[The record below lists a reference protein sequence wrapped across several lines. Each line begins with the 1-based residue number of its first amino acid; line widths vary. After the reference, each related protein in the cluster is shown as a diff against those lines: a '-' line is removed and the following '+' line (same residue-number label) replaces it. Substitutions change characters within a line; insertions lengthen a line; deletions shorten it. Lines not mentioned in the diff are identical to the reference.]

1 MRPGF
6 RRHGARKRRQPRER
20 VAGVRMRLARSC
32 AGESAEPSPPGSRGR
47 WGPGGRGPHRR
58 AQGGGVGRRPSP
70 SKRVAQGVQGRSPGT
85 FQTEFGITCYTKG
98 CSLFWLEEKM
108 AHVAKYNAS
117 ALGRM
122 CGHYE
127 RSAEKHGY
135 VRENIDNGQI
145 GANYNLAPSR
155 QGGQVAFIN
164 GRIEGLGLKRRPRE
178 NAVRMCDCV
187 VTAPPEVPD
196 GELRK
201 FFEAESAALSEIF
214 GTENLVS
221 AWVHLDEPGAR
232 PHMHW
237 AWVPVT
243 DDGRLSAK
251 EVVSR
256 TVLRELHPALQKA
269 ADKAL
274 GHHVQVVLDD
284 GKKAAEYVGMDE
296 YKAATAEAR
305 KAAEKASEARKAAET
320 AERAQKAAES
330 RKRDSEA
337 AAEASEKARK
347 QAASDAEAAKKDLET
362 QRRRAKQLGPDG
374 GGINWGHKAADGS
387 WITERHE
394 KSLGEVRAERDAA
407 QKRLDLQKRE
417 SAALDSWKKSAFASL
432 SDAQDKASRAEA
444 RAAKAEA
451 DRKAAEAAKTQAE
464 ASLSKIQASVRQ
476 GQEAARAL
484 SSAQAGLQKV
494 LAETEKARQERDR
507 YARERLIDWTAIDS
521 AIAEAARYVA
531 TVVVSLWDSA
541 RDFAVSV
548 WQSWR
553 GNWGLSITSR
563 LGYSKQDH
571 ENVCDEQMAEV
582 CVEQRRPDIAHALG
596 VGDEREERGY
606 DDWER

>member
-1 MRPGF
+1 
-6 RRHGARKRRQPRER
+6 
-20 VAGVRMRLARSC
+20 
-32 AGESAEPSPPGSRGR
+32 
-47 WGPGGRGPHRR
+47 
-58 AQGGGVGRRPSP
+58 
-70 SKRVAQGVQGRSPGT
+70 
-85 FQTEFGITCYTKG
+85 
-98 CSLFWLEEKM
+98 M
-108 AHVAKYNAS
+108 AHIAKYQAA
-117 ALGRM
+117 ALGGM
-122 CGHYE
+122 LAHYARTPELE
-127 RSAEKHGY
+127 RGY
-135 VRENIDNGQI
+135 RRDNIDP
-145 GANYNLAPSR
+145 ARTRLNYNLAPAHPS
-155 QGGQVAFIN
+155 GQVDFIN
-164 GRIEGLGLKRRPRE
+164 DRIASLGLKRKVRKD
-178 NAVRMCDCV
+178 AIRMCDCV
-187 VTAPPEVPD
+187 LTMPKSLDPSRSRE
-196 GELRK
+196 
-201 FFEAESAALSEIF
+201 FFEDAYAFLANRYGAE
-214 GTENLVS
+214 NVVS
-221 AWVHLDEPGAR
+221 AYVHMDESM
-232 PHMHW
+232 PHMHF

-243 DDGRLSAK
+243 EDGRLSAK
-251 EVVSR
+251 DVVTRSSLR
-256 TVLRELHPALQKA
+256 TLHSDLQETLQKA
-269 ADKAL
+269 MGCPVD
-274 GHHVQVVLDD
+274 VLIPEDRRQE
-284 GKKAAEYVGMDE
+284 KAANYVGLAE
-296 YKAATAEAR
+296 FKAASA
-305 KAAEKASEARKAAET
+305 AAEKARDGAATAVAQEKTAKAK
-320 AERAQKAAES
+320 AERAEVAQKAAES
-330 RKRDSEA
+330 RKRASEA

-387 WITERHE
+387 WVSERHE